1 LFVLQKAGQTFLR
14 LLQAV
19 VLRKNS
25 PSTAHTMFHFVGL
38 GGVLGFIASPVVSLL
53 MVIVLVDGFASGQVG
68 FAGLLRLCHQSKKM

>member
-1 LFVLQKAGQTFLR
+1 
-14 LLQAV
+14 
-19 VLRKNS
+19 
-25 PSTAHTMFHFVGL
+25 MFHFVGL